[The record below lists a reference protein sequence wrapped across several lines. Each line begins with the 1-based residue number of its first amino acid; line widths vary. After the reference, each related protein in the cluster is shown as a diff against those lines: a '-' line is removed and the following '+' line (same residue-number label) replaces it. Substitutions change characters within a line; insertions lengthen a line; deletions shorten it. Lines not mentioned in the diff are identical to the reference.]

1 MKEIKLFNIL
11 IQEDFHKPKI
21 SLVDIIFQSDH
32 NIFLLLE
39 FLHRLFK

>member
-21 SLVDIIFQSDH
+21 SLEDIIGQSDH

>member
-21 SLVDIIFQSDH
+21 SLVDIIGQSEH
-32 NIFLLLE
+32 NIFHQLE